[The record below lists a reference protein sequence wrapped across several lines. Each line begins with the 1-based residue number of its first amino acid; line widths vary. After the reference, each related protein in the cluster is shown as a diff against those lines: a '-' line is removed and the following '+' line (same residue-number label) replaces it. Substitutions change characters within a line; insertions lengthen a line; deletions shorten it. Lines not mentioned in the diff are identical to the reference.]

1 MGAAAETDQLQCQKQ
16 TTAAEPA
23 DKEPVCLKHF
33 VHPANASAA
42 TVIAEVKKQSL
53 GKRKKSSFRRRKKTY
68 THILEEQSLCHS
80 LSPSRAVGNRNHGCV
95 LVLRVQPCI

>member
-23 DKEPVCLKHF
+23 DKEPVFLKHF

-42 TVIAEVKKQSL
+42 TVIAEVKKKQSL
-53 GKRKKSSFRRRKKTY
+53 GKRKKEK
-68 THILEEQSLCHS
+68 Q
-80 LSPSRAVGNRNHGCV
+80 
-95 LVLRVQPCI
+95 

>member
-23 DKEPVCLKHF
+23 DKEPVFLKHF

-42 TVIAEVKKQSL
+42 TVIAEVKKTEFRE
-53 GKRKKSSFRRRKKTY
+53 KKERKVV
-68 THILEEQSLCHS
+68 LEEERKHT
-80 LSPSRAVGNRNHGCV
+80 HTF
-95 LVLRVQPCI
+95 

>member
-23 DKEPVCLKHF
+23 DKEPVFLKHF

-42 TVIAEVKKQSL
+42 TVIAEVKKNSL
-53 GKRKKSSFRRRKKTY
+53 GKRKKEKQF
-68 THILEEQSLCHS
+68 
-80 LSPSRAVGNRNHGCV
+80 
-95 LVLRVQPCI
+95 

>member
-23 DKEPVCLKHF
+23 DKEPVFLKHF

-42 TVIAEVKKQSL
+42 TVTAEVKKKQSL
-53 GKRKKSSFRRRKKTY
+53 GKRKKEKQF
-68 THILEEQSLCHS
+68 
-80 LSPSRAVGNRNHGCV
+80 
-95 LVLRVQPCI
+95 

>member
-23 DKEPVCLKHF
+23 DKEPVFLKHF

-42 TVIAEVKKQSL
+42 TVIAEVKK
-53 GKRKKSSFRRRKKTY
+53 KTEFREKKERKKSSFRRRKKTY
-68 THILEEQSLCHS
+68 THILEEQSLSHSPS
-80 LSPSRAVGNRNHGCV
+80 LSLP
-95 LVLRVQPCI
+95 Q

>member
-23 DKEPVCLKHF
+23 DKEPVFLKHF

-42 TVIAEVKKQSL
+42 TVIAEVKKKQSL
-53 GKRKKSSFRRRKKTY
+53 GKRKKEK
-68 THILEEQSLCHS
+68 
-80 LSPSRAVGNRNHGCV
+80 
-95 LVLRVQPCI
+95 

>member
-23 DKEPVCLKHF
+23 DKEPVFLKHF

-42 TVIAEVKKQSL
+42 TVIAEVKK
-53 GKRKKSSFRRRKKTY
+53 KTEFREKKERKAV
-68 THILEEQSLCHS
+68 LEEERKHT
-80 LSPSRAVGNRNHGCV
+80 HTF
-95 LVLRVQPCI
+95 

>member
-23 DKEPVCLKHF
+23 DKEPVFLKHF

-42 TVIAEVKKQSL
+42 TVIAEVKKKQSL
-53 GKRKKSSFRRRKKTY
+53 GKRKKEKQF
-68 THILEEQSLCHS
+68 
-80 LSPSRAVGNRNHGCV
+80 
-95 LVLRVQPCI
+95 

>member
-23 DKEPVCLKHF
+23 DKEPVFLKHF

-42 TVIAEVKKQSL
+42 TVIAEVKKKNQSL
-53 GKRKKSSFRRRKKTY
+53 GKRKKEKQF
-68 THILEEQSLCHS
+68 
-80 LSPSRAVGNRNHGCV
+80 
-95 LVLRVQPCI
+95 

>member
-23 DKEPVCLKHF
+23 DKEPVFLKHF

-42 TVIAEVKKQSL
+42 TVIAEVKKKQFRE
-53 GKRKKSSFRRRKKTY
+53 KKERKAV
-68 THILEEQSLCHS
+68 LEEERKHT
-80 LSPSRAVGNRNHGCV
+80 HTF
-95 LVLRVQPCI
+95 

>member
-23 DKEPVCLKHF
+23 DKEPVFLKHF

-42 TVIAEVKKQSL
+42 TVIAEVKK
-53 GKRKKSSFRRRKKTY
+53 KKTEFREKKERKAV
-68 THILEEQSLCHS
+68 LEEERKHT
-80 LSPSRAVGNRNHGCV
+80 HTF
-95 LVLRVQPCI
+95 

>member
-23 DKEPVCLKHF
+23 DKEPVFLKHF

-42 TVIAEVKKQSL
+42 TVIAEVKKKKQSL
-53 GKRKKSSFRRRKKTY
+53 GKRKKEKQF
-68 THILEEQSLCHS
+68 
-80 LSPSRAVGNRNHGCV
+80 
-95 LVLRVQPCI
+95 

>member
-23 DKEPVCLKHF
+23 DKEPVFLKHF

-42 TVIAEVKKQSL
+42 TVIAEVKKTEFRE
-53 GKRKKSSFRRRKKTY
+53 KKERKAV
-68 THILEEQSLCHS
+68 LEEERKHT
-80 LSPSRAVGNRNHGCV
+80 HTF
-95 LVLRVQPCI
+95 

>member
-33 VHPANASAA
+33 AHPANASAA

-53 GKRKKSSFRRRKKTY
+53 GKRKKEKQF
-68 THILEEQSLCHS
+68 
-80 LSPSRAVGNRNHGCV
+80 
-95 LVLRVQPCI
+95 

>member
-16 TTAAEPA
+16 TTATEPA
-23 DKEPVCLKHF
+23 DKELVCLKHF

-53 GKRKKSSFRRRKKTY
+53 GKRKKEKQF
-68 THILEEQSLCHS
+68 
-80 LSPSRAVGNRNHGCV
+80 
-95 LVLRVQPCI
+95 